1 MRWSYCL
8 CAVCV
13 SATVG
18 HSGRKTHAYL
28 PKKNK
33 KRLHSLM
40 ITINARHERKS
51 TNQTNLKCMN
61 FFDCKSV
68 YVCCEVR
75 ERETEGG
82 KGVCGRKF
90 PYLQIGILFAL
101 HIYSP
106 ISRLRFQLFA
116 SHSQS
121 HSPILKTSF
130 IRTLCE
136 CVCFPLN
143 ILFLKRND
151 CIDNPT
157 ERVSE
162 IVDVVVI
169 IATAAAASNVVFVVV
184 WTTNLFSNITFIKW
198 YYSTLHIPFDEQT
211 LWCVNGMYACVGMRA
226 TREIAIMSNTH
237 LVRAGAATTAIASVV
252 AIFSLSLSLAPLV
265 HGIVVVHFI
274 FFSIARSF
282 VICIFH

>member
-1 MRWSYCL
+1 
-8 CAVCV
+8 
-13 SATVG
+13 
-18 HSGRKTHAYL
+18 
-28 PKKNK
+28 
-33 KRLHSLM
+33 M

-116 SHSQS
+116 SRSQS
-121 HSPILKTSF
+121 HSPIPKTSF

-184 WTTNLFSNITFIKW
+184 WTTNLFSNITFIQW

-252 AIFSLSLSLAPLV
+252 AIFSLSLSLPLFMALLLL
-265 HGIVVVHFI
+265 FI
-274 FFSIARSF
+274 SYFFLLQDHS
-282 VICIFH
+282 